1 MLKIECEEREA
12 MELGGW
18 IYGGYIY
25 PLSCDADMIRQE
37 SKVEWLKKWIKTE
50 REAKV
55 VSTGWET
62 YLNAG
67 LGIR

>member
-37 SKVEWLKKWIKTE
+37 YKVEWLK
-50 REAKV
+50 
-55 VSTGWET
+55 
-62 YLNAG
+62 N
-67 LGIR
+67 IR